1 MTVSLRPGMK
11 IERDAML
18 KKLINMQYSRNEL
31 DFKRGT
37 FRAKGDI
44 VEIFPSDYG
53 ESAIRV
59 EFWGDEVEKISEIN
73 PLTGKTVASRNHIMI
88 FPNSHY
94 VTTSDK
100 MEHAI
105 TTIEEEMKQ
114 QVEYFKSQGKLIEAQ
129 RI

>member
-1 MTVSLRPGMK
+1 MMRLINYVILQQLHYLKHDDVIIVASVSCIYGLGDPIDYEHMTVSLRPGMK

-59 EFWGDEVEKISEIN
+59 EFWGEK
-73 PLTGKTVASRNHIMI
+73 LKR
-88 FPNSHY
+88 FL
-94 VTTSDK
+94 
-100 MEHAI
+100 
-105 TTIEEEMKQ
+105 
-114 QVEYFKSQGKLIEAQ
+114 KLIL
-129 RI
+129 

>member
-1 MTVSLRPGMK
+1 
-11 IERDAML
+11 
-18 KKLINMQYSRNEL
+18 MQYSRNEL

-114 QVEYFKSQGKLIEAQ
+114 QVEYFKSQVN
-129 RI
+129 